1 MDNEISFGKHPFA
14 QHFMKGIFSLRPAL
28 PEQFAVWDPD
38 IVLGYLSN
46 LRSMKTTKPDFCT
59 IFAKRPMKST
69 KPGFHQFPIV
79 FSEYPSNRKICFVT
93 TITHYSAITKDLRTT
108 DQQIVS
114 YMKPQ
119 KEVTTSTISTLC
131 KVMLGKA
138 GIDI

>member
-1 MDNEISFGKHPFA
+1 MKVLNIKDIPLEKGKCAF
-14 QHFMKGIFSLRPAL
+14 FIK
-28 PEQFAVWDPD
+28 
-38 IVLGYLSN
+38 
-46 LRSMKTTKPDFCT
+46 RSMKTTKPGFCT

-108 DQQIVS
+108 DQRIVS

-138 GIDI
+138 GIDIQKYSSHSTRSASASKANIKGL

>member
-1 MDNEISFGKHPFA
+1 MMKALNIKEMLLGKGKSAF
-14 QHFMKGIFSLRPAL
+14 FIK
-28 PEQFAVWDPD
+28 
-38 IVLGYLSN
+38 
-46 LRSMKTTKPDFCT
+46 RSMKTTKPDFCA
-59 IFAKRPMKST
+59 IFAKMPMKST

-108 DQQIVS
+108 DQRIVS
-114 YMKPQ
+114 YM

-138 GIDI
+138 GIDIQKYSSHSTRSASASKANIKGL

>member
-1 MDNEISFGKHPFA
+1 MMKALHIKEMLLGKGKSAF
-14 QHFMKGIFSLRPAL
+14 FIK
-28 PEQFAVWDPD
+28 
-38 IVLGYLSN
+38 
-46 LRSMKTTKPDFCT
+46 RSMKTTKPDFCA
-59 IFAKRPMKST
+59 IFAKMPMKST

-108 DQQIVS
+108 DQRIVS

-138 GIDI
+138 GIDIQKYSSHSTRSASASKANIKGL

>member
-1 MDNEISFGKHPFA
+1 MLLGKGKSAF
-14 QHFMKGIFSLRPAL
+14 FIK
-28 PEQFAVWDPD
+28 
-38 IVLGYLSN
+38 
-46 LRSMKTTKPDFCT
+46 RSMKTTKPDFCA
-59 IFAKRPMKST
+59 IFAKMPMKST
-69 KPGFHQFPIV
+69 KPGFHQFPTV

-108 DQQIVS
+108 DQRIVS

-138 GIDI
+138 GIDIQKYSSHSTRSASASKANIKGL

>member
-1 MDNEISFGKHPFA
+1 MMKALNIKEMLLGKGKSAF
-14 QHFMKGIFSLRPAL
+14 FIK
-28 PEQFAVWDPD
+28 
-38 IVLGYLSN
+38 
-46 LRSMKTTKPDFCT
+46 RSMKTTKPDFCA
-59 IFAKRPMKST
+59 IFAKMPMKST

-108 DQQIVS
+108 DQRIVS

-138 GIDI
+138 GIDIQKYSSHLTRSASASKANIKGL